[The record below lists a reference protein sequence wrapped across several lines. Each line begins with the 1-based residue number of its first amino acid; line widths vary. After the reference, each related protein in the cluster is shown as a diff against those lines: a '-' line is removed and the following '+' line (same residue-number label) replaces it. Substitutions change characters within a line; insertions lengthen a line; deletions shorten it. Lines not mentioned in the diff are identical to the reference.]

1 MNGASVQSDIIMEYK
16 NNSVVQWATCQWYQC
31 VGICVLQHL
40 YTKCIMYTQMHTHNP
55 EFHCACEGHM

>member
-1 MNGASVQSDIIMEYK
+1 MGYLSINV
-16 NNSVVQWATCQWYQC
+16 YQC